1 MPSPFTPPLDLAELE
16 SALPGVRVL
25 RTLGV
30 GGQGVAVE
38 ADVDGIGRG
47 ALKVY
52 GPQTVASRVDR
63 EIEKLRRL
71 KSDHV
76 VRLYNNGQVT
86 LRGELCRFAVMEFV
100 EGDEASALVGSLD
113 DGSVEG
119 EIRRLLVD
127 IAAGIGDLWALRVV
141 HRDIKPANVMR
152 RADGSYVVLD
162 LGLAKHLGEPT
173 LTQLGFTCGTLGYM
187 SPEQAAARK
196 GLTLRSDLF
205 ALGILAYEVA
215 SGVHPF
221 LRRQDLVGQ
230 ITVRPLHSVRPA
242 VGSAV
247 SEVVSRLLHPKPLA
261 RPSRVDDIAAHLS

>member
-1 MPSPFTPPLDLAELE
+1 MPSPFTPPLDATELE
-16 SALPGVRVL
+16 AALPRMRVV

-38 ADVDGIGRG
+38 ADVDGIGRA

-52 GPQTVASRVDR
+52 GTQTVAHRVER
-63 EIEKLRRL
+63 EIDKLRRL
-71 KSDHV
+71 ESGHV
-76 VRLYNNGQVT
+76 VRLYDHGEVS

-100 EGDEASALVGSLD
+100 EGEETSALVGNLD
-113 DGSVEG
+113 DGSVDG
-119 EIRRLLVD
+119 EVRRLLLD
-127 IAAGIGDLWALRVV
+127 IATGIDDLWALRVV

-173 LTQLGFTCGTLGYM
+173 LTQLGYTCGTLGYM
-187 SPEQAAARK
+187 SPEQAAARR

-215 SGVHPF
+215 SGAHPF
-221 LRRQDLVGQ
+221 VRRQELVGR
-230 ITVRPLHSVRPA
+230 IPVRPLRDVRPA
-242 VGSAV
+242 VSIEV
-247 SEVVSRLLHPKPLA
+247 SNVVARLLQPTPLA
-261 RPSRVDDIAAHLS
+261 RPSRDEIVAQLV